1 MTIDKK
7 AASVLRGGPGWNNG
21 LTFPTVGC
29 RPDPLLC
36 IALSDKRVASLA
48 MKTYR
53 VIVDG
58 RTDFAVEATHEHGGN
73 YTTGGF
79 HTLLAADAW
88 MANRIAVTLATA
100 SYRAKLLRDHGRDSR
115 TLALLYHRV
124 IAKHKR
130 RALAR
135 CPHR

>member
-1 MTIDKK
+1 M
-7 AASVLRGGPGWNNG
+7 P
-21 LTFPTVGC
+21 
-29 RPDPLLC
+29 PDPLLC

-73 YTTGGF
+73 HTTGGF
-79 HTLLAADAW
+79 RTLLAADAW
-88 MANRIAVTLATA
+88 VANRIAVTSATA
-100 SYRAKLLRDHGRDSR
+100 SYRARLLRDHGRDAR
-115 TLALLYHRV
+115 TLAQLYHRV

-130 RALAR
+130 RALGR
-135 CPHR
+135 WPHR